1 MRFATMHMKTLPF
14 TVSTA
19 VLFLMQPNH
28 SSASEEEHEHEEHLG
43 TSAIWGYSFLF
54 NFLGCL
60 PSAFAIV
67 ICLWAKLKIADKVI
81 TNLTS
86 FASGVSFASTSLSAL
101 HPHLYQHILLLLIIF
116 LTTRMSNDSTTTGS
130 TWGLSLSP
138 SSRYRPRF

>member
-14 TVSTA
+14 TISTA
-19 VLFLMQPNH
+19 VLFLMQPYH

-86 FASGVSFASTSLSAL
+86 FASGVSFASTSLSVYSVAL
-101 HPHLYQHILLLLIIF
+101 DHIFDDTHVKRLNHYRFYLALVSFTFFPI
-116 LTTRMSNDSTTTGS
+116 
-130 TWGLSLSP
+130 SP
-138 SSRYRPRF
+138 KILMPS